1 MTVESI
7 NNFYGRLAYY
17 QPLQPTV
24 KKELHPQFAIVSDV
38 QENILHAV
46 LQARRITTL
55 YEGLRWLDIKRFG
68 ITIYRRFMR
77 DDGKIDIMDMMKAD
91 DERRAIQLPSDVI
104 TAGMKPNPR
113 N

>member
-1 MTVESI
+1 M
-7 NNFYGRLAYY
+7 
-17 QPLQPTV
+17 
-24 KKELHPQFAIVSDV
+24 
-38 QENILHAV
+38 
-46 LQARRITTL
+46 
-55 YEGLRWLDIKRFG
+55 DIKRFG

>member
-1 MTVESI
+1 M
-7 NNFYGRLAYY
+7 
-17 QPLQPTV
+17 
-24 KKELHPQFAIVSDV
+24 KKELHPQFALVSDV